1 MDNSLANLGA
11 LMVWLEFR
19 EKPPQELLKFKGVIT
34 HEFKSVVT
42 QLDFVKGLIGNVQFR
57 FIPL

>member
-1 MDNSLANLGA
+1 MDNNLANLGA

-34 HEFKSVVT
+34 HEFRSLVK
-42 QLDFVKGLIGNVQFR
+42 QLDFVKGLSGNPQSR